1 MPSRSVVLHGHI
13 FKNAGTTLDWSL
25 NRLLGDSFVDH
36 RDDEAMMS
44 GGADYLAEYIDKHPN
59 VSALSS
65 HHTVF
70 PLPEIPDVELL
81 PLYLLRHPLERI
93 SSVYRFER
101 WQQSDSR
108 GAKAAKKLSFVE
120 YVAWR
125 LRDDVPPTI
134 RNYQCLNIS
143 GAGGVR
149 GSVNNDR
156 QFFLVAAERLQNLP
170 LLGIVDRYDESMV
183 IFESV
188 LRSRGWVQ
196 VDLAYVRQNASTEP
210 VGESLEERIELV
222 KTQLSE
228 NLSSVMDRNQFDMTL
243 YRQASQRLDQE
254 IEKLPDFERRLEDYR
269 QRCTRLN
276 GRLG

>member
-65 HHTVF
+65 HHMVF

-276 GRLG
+276 ERLG